1 MGVNAELQF
10 LYFIVTTTPPS
21 PFQRRMQTFKVRV
34 ACDLYGSKHN
44 AMFLFKPPPTE
55 INEIIAEAERFYQGE
70 AESRKPAGHPG
81 PAFKI
86 MALQVFNDN
95 QWQDVTDIGNVT
107 DGCQLYAFQQQSEWH
122 NDAGGQGALPDP
134 VSEAEVNQLQ
144 QQHQQHDQPVNVIQG
159 DPVDVAFQLLD
170 LKKDGVITLDEMLEA
185 FRSLQLRFSP
195 SQVQDLFIV
204 ADEDRDGVV
213 NRSEFTRFALR
224 FPTVVD
230 SIHQRKVDEEVQAKE
245 AEVLREAEAALHAV
259 QEVERQLLEQ
269 AADASKRVRDLMGQ
283 IADHKINHE
292 SVLQRKPLVEAQQQ
306 QLVEQELALAAQKDK
321 LRQAQDNIRK
331 DIEDQLNAVT
341 TSITSPRPQHQQQQQ
356 QQQQQQPPPQQQY
369 QQYQQQQPLQQQM
382 LQQLPGGTDHARGP
396 GSIASSATSSFF
408 LPSESPAAGP
418 PLLPNESLPPT
429 PAAKPKSAGPTM
441 TIGTEIEAC
450 NFETKP
456 EFNGLRGKVSAFTDD
471 GRLSVD
477 FYIRGGLTLDMLPGN
492 VKPAT
497 PIPSGTPAIGS
508 EVRANV
514 TAKSSGLPQP
524 VDLTGCAGR
533 VVGYRGGVLLCE
545 FPPKPGI
552 FEIRVS
558 DVVGANQQAQGH
570 SIQDVSQVVQQQQ
583 QQQQQQP
590 QTPKRLT
597 AAAAQTPEIAAAL
610 ARLGNIEPVSPY
622 RSILPTSPLKMF
634 PPPTLAT
641 AAPVYVDT
649 AAPVAPLPTTET
661 IWSGVQT
668 RGISPSRRQASDSG
682 SPLANGAYKPA
693 GVGLTPS
700 YTSLLP
706 QSTQDLLNKVAAKP
720 SAVLSPSN
728 SKTPYALGPIDPAS
742 L

>member
-1 MGVNAELQF
+1 
-10 LYFIVTTTPPS
+10 
-21 PFQRRMQTFKVRV
+21 MQTFKVRV

-55 INEIIAEAERFYQGE
+55 ISEIITEAERFYQGE
-70 AESRKPAGHPG
+70 AESRKPSGHPG

-86 MALQVFNDN
+86 MALQVFIDG
-95 QWQDVTDIGNVT
+95 QWQDVSVISDVT
-107 DGCQLYAFQQQSEWH
+107 DGSQLYAFQQQSEWH
-122 NDAGGQGALPDP
+122 NDGGQGALPEP
-134 VSEAEVNQLQ
+134 VAEATDVQQHQQLQ
-144 QQHQQHDQPVNVIQG
+144 QQVAAIQG
-159 DPVDVAFQLLD
+159 DPVEVAFQLLD
-170 LKKDGVITLDEMLEA
+170 TKVDGVITLDEMLES

-213 NRSEFTRFALR
+213 SRAEFSRFALR

-230 SIHQRKVDEEVQAKE
+230 SVHQRKVDEEVQAKE
-245 AEVLREAEAALHAV
+245 AEVLAEAEAALHAE

-269 AADASKRVRDLMGQ
+269 AASASKRVRDLMGQ

-331 DIEDQLNAVT
+331 DIEDQLNAVS
-341 TSITSPRPQHQQQQQ
+341 TSITSPRPQQQQQQ
-356 QQQQQQPPPQQQY
+356 QLQQKQLAQQQPL
-369 QQYQQQQPLQQQM
+369 QQQPLQQQM
-382 LQQLPGGTDHARGP
+382 LQQLPGSGELLRGP

-408 LPSESPAAGP
+408 LPSESPGAGP

-429 PAAKPKSAGPTM
+429 PAAKPKSAAPATM
-441 TIGTEIEAC
+441 IIGTEIEAC

-456 EFNGLRGKVSAFTDD
+456 EFNGLRGTVSAFTED

-497 PIPSGTPAIGS
+497 PIPSGTPAVGS

-524 VDLTGCAGR
+524 VDLTGSIGR

-545 FPPKPGI
+545 FQPKPGI

-558 DVVGANQQAQGH
+558 DIIGLAGQGH
-570 SIQDVSQVVQQQQ
+570 NVQEVNQVVQ

-590 QTPKRLT
+590 QTPKRT
-597 AAAAQTPEIAAAL
+597 VAATAAQTPEIAAAL

-641 AAPVYVDT
+641 TAPVYVE
-649 AAPVAPLPTTET
+649 AAVPAAVPFPTT
-661 IWSGVQT
+661 VCCC
-668 RGISPSRRQASDSG
+668 
-682 SPLANGAYKPA
+682 
-693 GVGLTPS
+693 
-700 YTSLLP
+700 LL
-706 QSTQDLLNKVAAKP
+706 
-720 SAVLSPSN
+720 
-728 SKTPYALGPIDPAS
+728 
-742 L
+742 